1 MNDKQNESI
10 EEIRNKYK
18 YSIDYSNFLNRPD
31 FILFGILATIHNSYR
46 KFNFSEKISIIDK
59 QLQNKA
65 NKDKFESYNE
75 KINEIKEFVK
85 NIEDDFFNEYTFTS
99 RLLHNAED
107 NYKYYKDNDIYNKFI
122 KEKLDNLI
130 EIFIKYEKKFI
141 CFNDQLIDII
151 NLLKINF

>member
-18 YSIDYSNFLNRPD
+18 YSIDYSNILNKPD
-31 FILFGILATIHNSYR
+31 FILFGIFATIYDSYK

-65 NKDKFESYNE
+65 KKDKFESYNE
-75 KINEIKEFVK
+75 KINEIKDFVK
-85 NIEDDFFNEYTFTS
+85 NIEDDIFNEYTFTS

-107 NYKYYKDNDIYNKFI
+107 NYKYYKDNDIYK
-122 KEKLDNLI
+122 KYSKGLLDNLI
-130 EIFIKYEKKFI
+130 EIYIKYEKKFI
-141 CFNDQLIDII
+141 CFNEQLIDII

>member
-31 FILFGILATIHNSYR
+31 FILFGISATIHNSYK

-122 KEKLDNLI
+122 KGLLDNLI

>member
-18 YSIDYSNFLNRPD
+18 YSIDYSNFLNRPS
-31 FILFGILATIHNSYR
+31 FILFGILATIHNSYK
-46 KFNFSEKISIIDK
+46 KFKFSEKISIIDK

-122 KEKLDNLI
+122 KGLLDNLI

-151 NLLKINF
+151 NLLKINI